1 MEKLWEV
8 YALKYA
14 ERDDRVRGESFIFDS
29 DHLSK
34 HPMDYFVWVLKSED
48 DIILVDTGF
57 DVDEAR
63 RRFRPIVRAP
73 QKALSALSL
82 EPKDIKKTIITH
94 LHYDHAGSLKDFP
107 NTIF

>member
-14 ERDDRVRGESFIFDS
+14 ERDDRVRSESFIFDS
-29 DHLSK
+29 DYLSK

-57 DVDEAR
+57 DLDEAR
-63 RRFRPIVRAP
+63 RRHRPIVRAP
-73 QKALSALSL
+73 QKALQALDL
-82 EPKDIKKTIITH
+82 EPKDIKIRV
-94 LHYDHAGSLKDFP
+94 LQYFY
-107 NTIF
+107 